1 MLKNISLAWF
11 VEFLILNQSDSS
23 AETHQV
29 PLTITEEI
37 VLKTMVSY
45 FIGSHLFF
53 FPKVFLKNV
62 RRGLNSNWTNL
73 VRDRSLPRNF

>member
-11 VEFLILNQSDSS
+11 VEFSILNQSDSS

-53 FPKVFLKNV
+53 FSEGFFEECKE
-62 RRGLNSNWTNL
+62 
-73 VRDRSLPRNF
+73 RSELELDKSGSR

>member
-11 VEFLILNQSDSS
+11 VEFSILNQSDSS

-29 PLTITEEI
+29 PLTIIEEI

-53 FPKVFLKNV
+53 FRRFFLKNV
-62 RRGLNSNWTNL
+62 RKGLNSNWTNL